1 MVNILKA
8 KTWKT
13 AAYIRLSREDG
24 DKSESE
30 SVINQRQ
37 IIADFIAAQP
47 DLNGYAEFIDDGAT
61 GTNFNRQ
68 GFQSM
73 LEEIKNGNINCVVV
87 KDLSRFGRNYTEAG
101 TYMEQIFPMFG
112 VRFISVT
119 DHIDSYT
126 RPSEMDS
133 ILVPLKNLLNDSY
146 SRDLSVKIRSA
157 MTAKRKRGE
166 FIGGYAAYGY
176 LKNPKDKYKLIV
188 DHETAQTVRDIYR
201 WYIEGLSK
209 SAIAKK
215 LNIMGIPSP
224 AKQRFIRDRRDG
236 RPRHE
241 YSREVSGFWTLQ
253 SVNGVLE
260 NPVYIGN
267 MTQGKRTQASYK
279 NRKRLKIPKEDWII
293 AENTHEPIVD
303 KATFD
308 KVQELLKLRTK
319 STLKAGTVHL
329 FSGLLKCADCNRAM
343 ERVVVRKKNG
353 KTYTNY
359 RCRTY
364 AQRLK
369 SACTKKTISEEAI
382 AETVLCVIQK
392 QIEVFFDF
400 EAVLR
405 NPDYETHRRSQAH
418 SIEKLISQKQRELD
432 ETERIK
438 MGLYTDLKKEIITQ
452 DDYISLKSGY
462 SEKSAE
468 LSQQITALKSELQSL
483 ETQDSMQNEW
493 IERFKKHK
501 NIDSLSRQLVTE
513 LIEVIYIHESKCIT
527 IQFKFRDEFE
537 RLFEFAEQEGENL
550 KSAV

>member
-1 MVNILKA
+1 MAVIT

-24 DKSESE
+24 DKTESE

-37 IIADFIAAQP
+37 IIGDYIISQP
-47 DLNGYAEFIDDGAT
+47 DLGEYVEFIDDGAT
-61 GTNFNRQ
+61 GTNFNRR

-101 TYMEQIFPMFG
+101 TYMEQVFPLFG
-112 VRFISVT
+112 VRFISIN
-119 DHIDSYT
+119 DHIDSFT

-176 LKNPKDKYKLIV
+176 LKNPKDKYKLII
-188 DHETAQTVRDIYR
+188 DHETAPIVRDIYR
-201 WYIEGLSK
+201 WYIEGLGK
-209 SAIAKK
+209 SAIARK
-215 LNIMGIPSP
+215 LNVMGIPSP
-224 AKQRFIRDRRDG
+224 AKQRFIRDQHDG

-241 YSREVSGFWTLQ
+241 YSRTVSGFWTLQ

-267 MTQGKRTQASYK
+267 MTQASYK
-279 NRKRLKIPKEDWII
+279 NTKRLLIPKEDWII

-308 KVQELLKLRTK
+308 KVQELMKLRTK
-319 STLKAGTVHL
+319 TTLKTGNVNL
-329 FSGLLKCADCNRAM
+329 FSGLLKCSGCNRAM

-353 KTYTNY
+353 KVYTNY

-364 AQRLK
+364 AQMLK
-369 SACTKKTISEEAI
+369 SACTKRTISEEEI
-382 AETVLCVIQK
+382 ADAVLTIIQK
-392 QIEVFFDF
+392 YTELFIDF
-400 EAVLR
+400 EKILNNADYR
-405 NPDYETHRRSQAH
+405 NHKKSQSH
-418 SIEKLISQKQRELD
+418 TIEKHIAQKQREFD
-432 ETERIK
+432 DIERIK
-438 MGLYTDLKKEIITQ
+438 MGLYTDLKKDIITQ
-452 DDYISLKSGY
+452 DDYVSLKSGY
-462 SEKSAE
+462 TEQAAILSEHIK
-468 LSQQITALKSELQSL
+468 ALKEELKNL
-483 ETQDSMQNEW
+483 ESKDVMQNEW
-493 IERFKKHK
+493 LERFKKHR
-501 NIDSLSRQLVTE
+501 NIESLDRQFVTQFID
-513 LIEVIYIHESKCIT
+513 LIYVHEGKKIT
-527 IQFKFRDEFE
+527 IRFKFQDEFE
-537 RLFEFAEQEGENL
+537 KIIEFMRQKSEMAGLEANSL